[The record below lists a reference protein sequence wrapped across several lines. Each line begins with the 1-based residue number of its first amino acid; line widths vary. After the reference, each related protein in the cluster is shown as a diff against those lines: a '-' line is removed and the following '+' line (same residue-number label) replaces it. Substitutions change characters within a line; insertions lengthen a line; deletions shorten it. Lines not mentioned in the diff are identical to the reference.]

1 MRGMERADFAACLQ
15 AVREKAPLVQC
26 ITNMVTVNDCANVL
40 LAAGASATM
49 AHHPLEVAEA
59 VAGVQALVLNLGA
72 VGDREAMY
80 IAGREAN
87 RLGVPVVFDPVAA
100 GFTGLRRETARK
112 LLEEIRFAVIRGNAS
127 EILALAEDREGGSG
141 VDVAAADTVT
151 ESGLPR
157 AAELAQTLSRRT
169 GAVVVLSGA
178 VDVVA
183 DGRQALFLRN
193 GSPTMA
199 RITGSGC
206 MLSALTGAFCG
217 ACPDKPFEAAAAA
230 AASIALAGERAEE
243 LRLQKGTGNATF
255 RIDLIDSV
263 FNLTEEQLTQGVRYE
278 IYQG

>member
-1 MRGMERADFAACLQ
+1 MREMERADFAACLQ

-157 AAELAQTLSRRT
+157 AAELAQTLSCRT

-217 ACPDKPFEAAAAA
+217 ACPDKPFEAAATA

-263 FNLTEEQLTQGVRYE
+263 FNLTVERLIQGVRYE

>member
-1 MRGMERADFAACLQ
+1 MREMERADFAACLQ

-100 GFTGLRRETARK
+100 GFTGLRRETARI

>member
-1 MRGMERADFAACLQ
+1 MERMEFAALLG
-15 AVREKAPLVQC
+15 AVRERAPLVQC
-26 ITNMVTVNDCANVL
+26 ITNMVTVNDCANIL

-49 AHHPLEVAEA
+49 AHDPLEVADA

-72 VGDREAMY
+72 VGDREAMF

-87 RLGVPVVFDPVAA
+87 KLGVPVIFDPVAA
-100 GFTGLRRETARK
+100 GFTGLRRETARR
-112 LLEEIRFAVIRGNAS
+112 LLEEIQFAVIRGNAS
-127 EILALAEDREGGSG
+127 EIRSLTEDREGGSG
-141 VDVAAADTVT
+141 VDVARADAVT

-157 AAELAQTLSRRT
+157 AAELASALSRRT
-169 GAVVVLSGA
+169 GAVVTLSGA
-178 VDVVA
+178 VDVIARGERV
-183 DGRQALFLRN
+183 LFLRN

-217 ACPDKPFEAAAAA
+217 ACPDRPFEAAAAA
-230 AASIALAGERAEE
+230 AASMALAGERAEA

-255 RIDLIDSV
+255 RIDLIDSL
-263 FNLTEEQLTQGVRYE
+263 FNLTGAQLTQGVNYE

>member
-1 MRGMERADFAACLQ
+1 MREMERADFAACLQ

-183 DGRQALFLRN
+183 DGWQALFLRN

-230 AASIALAGERAEE
+230 AASIALGGERAVE
-243 LRLQKGTGNATF
+243 LRRQKGTGNATF

-263 FNLTEEQLTQGVRYE
+263 FNLTVERLIQGVRYE

>member
-1 MRGMERADFAACLQ
+1 MREMERADFAACLQ

-183 DGRQALFLRN
+183 DGWQALFLRN

>member
-1 MRGMERADFAACLQ
+1 MERADFAACLQ

-72 VGDREAMY
+72 VGDREAMR

-263 FNLTEEQLTQGVRYE
+263 FNLTVERLIQGVRYE

>member
-1 MRGMERADFAACLQ
+1 MERMEFAALLG
-15 AVREKAPLVQC
+15 AVRERAPLVQC
-26 ITNMVTVNDCANVL
+26 ITNFVTVNDCANIL

-49 AHHPLEVAEA
+49 AHDPLEVADA

-72 VGDREAMY
+72 VGDREAMF

-87 RLGVPVVFDPVAA
+87 KLGVPVVFDPVAA
-100 GFTGLRRETARK
+100 GFTGLRRQTARR
-112 LLEEIRFAVIRGNAS
+112 LLEEIQFAVIRGNAS
-127 EILALAEDREGGSG
+127 EIRSLTEDREGGSG
-141 VDVAAADTVT
+141 VDVARADAVT

-157 AAELAQTLSRRT
+157 AAELASALSRRT
-169 GAVVVLSGA
+169 GAVVTLSGA
-178 VDVVA
+178 VDVIARGERV
-183 DGRQALFLRN
+183 LFLRN

-217 ACPDKPFEAAAAA
+217 ACPDRPFEAAAAA
-230 AASIALAGERAEE
+230 AASMALAGERAEA

-255 RIDLIDSV
+255 RIDLIDSL
-263 FNLTEEQLTQGVRYE
+263 FNLTGAQLTQGVNYE

>member
-1 MRGMERADFAACLQ
+1 MERADFAACLQ

-183 DGRQALFLRN
+183 DGWQALFLRN

-263 FNLTEEQLTQGVRYE
+263 FNLTVERLIQGVRYE

>member
-1 MRGMERADFAACLQ
+1 MERADFAACLQ

-72 VGDREAMY
+72 VGDREAMR

-243 LRLQKGTGNATF
+243 LRLQKRTGNATF

-263 FNLTEEQLTQGVRYE
+263 FNLTVERLIQGVRYE

>member
-1 MRGMERADFAACLQ
+1 MFGPYLQ
-15 AVREKAPLVQC
+15 AVRQAHPLIHC
-26 ITNMVTVNDCANVL
+26 ITNYVTANDCANIL

-49 AHHPLEVAEA
+49 AHDPLEVADA

-72 VGDREAMY
+72 VGDREAMF

-87 RLGVPVVFDPVAA
+87 KLGVPVIFDPVAA
-100 GFTGLRRETARK
+100 GFTGLRRQTARR
-112 LLEEIRFAVIRGNAS
+112 LLEEIQFAVIRGNAS
-127 EILALAEDREGGSG
+127 EIRSLTEDREGGSG
-141 VDVAAADTVT
+141 VDVARADAVT

-157 AAELAQTLSRRT
+157 AAELASALSRRT
-169 GAVVVLSGA
+169 GAVVTLSGA
-178 VDVVA
+178 VDVIARGERV
-183 DGRQALFLRN
+183 LFLRN

-217 ACPDKPFEAAAAA
+217 ACPDRPFEAAAAA
-230 AASIALAGERAEE
+230 AASMALAGERAEA

-255 RIDLIDSV
+255 RIDLIDSL
-263 FNLTEEQLTQGVRYE
+263 FNLTGAQLTQGVNYE

>member
-1 MRGMERADFAACLQ
+1 MERADFAACLQ

-72 VGDREAMY
+72 VGDREAMR

-141 VDVAAADTVT
+141 VDVATADTVT

-263 FNLTEEQLTQGVRYE
+263 FNLTVERLIQGVRYE

>member
-1 MRGMERADFAACLQ
+1 MREMERADFAACLQ

-72 VGDREAMY
+72 VGDREAMR

-243 LRLQKGTGNATF
+243 LRLQKRTGNATF

-263 FNLTEEQLTQGVRYE
+263 FNLTVERLIQGVRYE

>member
-1 MRGMERADFAACLQ
+1 MERADFAACLQ

-243 LRLQKGTGNATF
+243 LRLQKGSGNATF

-263 FNLTEEQLTQGVRYE
+263 FNLTVERLIQGVRYE

>member
-1 MRGMERADFAACLQ
+1 MREMERADFAACLQ

-26 ITNMVTVNDCANVL
+26 ITTMVTVNDCANVL

-199 RITGSGC
+199 RITVSGC
-206 MLSALTGAFCG
+206 MLSALTGA
-217 ACPDKPFEAAAAA
+217 
-230 AASIALAGERAEE
+230 L
-243 LRLQKGTGNATF
+243 
-255 RIDLIDSV
+255 
-263 FNLTEEQLTQGVRYE
+263 
-278 IYQG
+278 

>member
-1 MRGMERADFAACLQ
+1 MERADFAACLQ

-72 VGDREAMY
+72 VGDREAMR

-230 AASIALAGERAEE
+230 AASIALAGERTEE

-263 FNLTEEQLTQGVRYE
+263 FNLTVEQLIQGVRYE

>member
-1 MRGMERADFAACLQ
+1 MREMERADFAACLQ

-217 ACPDKPFEAAAAA
+217 ACPDKPFDAAAAA

-263 FNLTEEQLTQGVRYE
+263 FNLTVERLIQGVRYE